1 MLYMKNKKK
10 YFFKFFFMGIVC
22 CIELVWNFFWDV
34 LFYYLKD
41 GKGYN
46 SYLCLKE

>member
-1 MLYMKNKKK
+1 
-10 YFFKFFFMGIVC
+10 MGIVC

-46 SYLCLKE
+46 SYLYLKE